1 MTDRKLFDE
10 ESLNMTVN
18 SVSNTARSSNSFTM
32 FSQKKVDDYSTE
44 MNFQVETKQKDT
56 QKEVKQ

>member
-44 MNFQVETKQKDT
+44 MNF
-56 QKEVKQ
+56 

>member
-1 MTDRKLFDE
+1 MTDKQNQIQINQLFNFRKLFDE

-44 MNFQVETKQKDT
+44 MNF
-56 QKEVKQ
+56 